1 VYADDPL
8 LREPAAVSE
17 QAIRDML
24 RQADF
29 VHFRSVDYSTALVEK
44 VERLGVAWSGRSSKQ
59 ANYRVNLEGGYA
71 NYLSSLTSR
80 YRNSIRRE
88 LRRLEERFDGDIN
101 FVLYGEEQVADFL
114 EHAVEIHRNSWKD
127 NRFPEP
133 TAQAIEATSQGDR
146 WYGAILFGG
155 GVAISYA
162 DGYVNA
168 DRVSVRGSTAYRAD
182 YRSVGPSK
190 VLIPMLLER
199 HEEFGFQVL
208 DFDVGD
214 ADYKRRYS
222 NEVREVY
229 DARVARRFSRFGAI
243 FGAQRLSDRVYAYIR
258 SLVERFGADSRVR
271 RLVKS

>member
-29 VHFRSVDYSTALVEK
+29 VHFRSVDFSTELVEK
-44 VERLGVAWSGRSSKQ
+44 VERLGVVCRGRSSKRT
-59 ANYRVNLEGGYA
+59 NYLVNLEGGYA
-71 NYLSSLTSR
+71 NYLSSLKK
-80 YRNSIRRE
+80 RRRQTIGRE
-88 LRRLEERFDGDIN
+88 IRRLEKRFDGDTN
-101 FVLYGEEQVADFL
+101 LVLYGEDQVADFL
-114 EHAVEIHRNSWKD
+114 EHAVEIHRNSWKN
-127 NRFPEP
+127 NRFSEP
-133 TAQAIEATSQGDR
+133 TAYAIEAGSQGDR

-155 GVAISYA
+155 GVAISYEH
-162 DGYVNA
+162 GYINS

-190 VLIPMLLER
+190 VLISMVLER
-199 HEEFGFQVL
+199 HEEIGFQVL
-208 DFDVGD
+208 DFDVGG
-214 ADYKRRYS
+214 AEYKQQYS

-229 DARVARRFSRFGAI
+229 DARIARRFSRFGVI
-243 FGAQRLSDRVYAYIR
+243 FGAQRLSDRIYGYIR

-271 RLVKS
+271 RLVRS